1 VRDKKGSKVLDK
13 DVNENLGRG
22 SWFYQAQFQDQN
34 TGFLSQLRTWSLGL
48 KSIQE
53 KGGLEPSSTLQGLPR

>member
-1 VRDKKGSKVLDK
+1 MRDKKGSKVLDK

-34 TGFLSQLRTWSLGL
+34 TVFLSQLRTWPLGGTR
-48 KSIQE
+48 SVQ
-53 KGGLEPSSTLQGLPR
+53 